1 MLFQTGDFCV
11 LVCHCSTLFYS
22 ALMSGCYS
30 CKLERGNICSIY
42 LMSEVCFSNSFQLL
56 SVVIILCLPEVCGV
70 LEESADCVLAGA
82 PSTLALHTGCRCGG
96 CLRPFIPHDGC
107 QFTVLAVPKDPNNF
121 LGDFKVPLVIYNE
134 SVLCSFS
141 SGVPQAAFP
150 ALGFCYCFCRRRA

>member
-11 LVCHCSTLFYS
+11 LVCYCSTLFYS

-56 SVVIILCLPEVCGV
+56 SVVIILCLPEVCSV

-82 PSTLALHTGCRCGG
+82 PSTRALHTGCRCGG
-96 CLRPFIPHDGC
+96 CLGPFIPHDGC

-134 SVLCSFS
+134 SVPLFLQFRSSTGSFPS
-141 SGVPQAAFP
+141 PWF
-150 ALGFCYCFCRRRA
+150 LLLFL